1 MISVLISSGAR
12 YKVDREKLRKKVEAF
27 LTGRGLDDVEVSIA
41 IVGGR
46 KIRQLNRT
54 YRKIDAATDVLSFP
68 LEEPRDKEGVLRLGD
83 IVICYSKA
91 REEAAEEEK
100 FVDDKISDL
109 IEHGLRHLLGEH
121 HD

>member
-12 YKVDREKLRKKVEAF
+12 YKVDREKLRKKVEEF

-46 KIRQLNRT
+46 KMRQLNRT

-100 FVDDKISDL
+100 FVDDKVSDL

>member
-91 REEAAEEEK
+91 REGAAEEEK